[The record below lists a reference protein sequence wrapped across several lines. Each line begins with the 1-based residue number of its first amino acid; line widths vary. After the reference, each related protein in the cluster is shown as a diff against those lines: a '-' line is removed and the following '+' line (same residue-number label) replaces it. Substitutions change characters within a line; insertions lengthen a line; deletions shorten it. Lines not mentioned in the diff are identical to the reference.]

1 MENKPNLNNR
11 IYQFDFISFCQKMSQ
26 EGNNSE
32 EITVDNFTELGQLIR
47 STLQTV
53 DELFPP
59 KPEFSFEDMM
69 VQFYTLKSK
78 IKKIDPS
85 WKFENTDISY
95 VFEILK
101 LLDAVNV
108 EEIPDLQQNAKV
120 CQRLLHR
127 VRIMRQVN
135 PSWSLDVESIMKFLY
150 PTLSIQPRE
159 EQTPRG
165 EQIQF

>member
-1 MENKPNLNNR
+1 
-11 IYQFDFISFCQKMSQ
+11 MSQ
-26 EGNNSE
+26 KDNNSE
-32 EITVDNFTELGQLIR
+32 EKTIDNFTELTQLVK

-59 KPEFSFEDMM
+59 KPEFSFENMM

-85 WKFENTDISY
+85 WKFENTDTSY

-101 LLDAVNV
+101 LLDAVNI
-108 EEIPDLQQNAKV
+108 EEIPDLQQSAKI

-127 VRIMRQVN
+127 VRIMRQIN
-135 PSWSLDVESIMKFLY
+135 PSWSLDVEGIMKFLY
-150 PTLSIQPRE
+150 PTLIHKLS
-159 EQTPRG
+159 
-165 EQIQF
+165 

>member
-1 MENKPNLNNR
+1 
-11 IYQFDFISFCQKMSQ
+11 MSQ
-26 EGNNSE
+26 KGNNSE
-32 EITVDNFTELGQLIR
+32 GITVDNFTELGQLIR

-127 VRIMRQVN
+127 VRIMKQIN
-135 PSWSLDVESIMKFLY
+135 PSWSLDVESIIKFLY
-150 PTLSIQPRE
+150 PTLNIQLKE
-159 EQTPRG
+159 EQTPLRG
-165 EQIQF
+165 QIQFQ

>member
-1 MENKPNLNNR
+1 
-11 IYQFDFISFCQKMSQ
+11 MSQ
-26 EGNNSE
+26 KDNSGE
-32 EITVDNFTELGQLIR
+32 EITIDNFTELGQLIK

-59 KPEFSFEDMM
+59 KPEFSFENMM
-69 VQFYTLKSK
+69 VQFYTLKSR

-135 PSWSLDVESIMKFLY
+135 PSWNLDVESIIKFLY
-150 PTLSIQPRE
+150 PTLNTQLS
-159 EQTPRG
+159 
-165 EQIQF
+165 

>member
-1 MENKPNLNNR
+1 
-11 IYQFDFISFCQKMSQ
+11 MSQ
-26 EGNNSE
+26 KGNNSE
-32 EITVDNFTELGQLIR
+32 ETTVDNSTELGQLIK

-59 KPEFSFEDMM
+59 KPEFSFEDMI

-85 WKFENTDISY
+85 WKFESTDISY

-101 LLDAVNV
+101 LLDAVNI

-135 PSWSLDVESIMKFLY
+135 PSWSLDVEGIIKFLY
-150 PTLSIQPRE
+150 PTLNTQPS
-159 EQTPRG
+159 
-165 EQIQF
+165 

>member
-1 MENKPNLNNR
+1 
-11 IYQFDFISFCQKMSQ
+11 MSQ

-32 EITVDNFTELGQLIR
+32 GIAIHNFIELGQLVK

-69 VQFYTLKSK
+69 VQFYTLISK

-85 WKFENTDISY
+85 WKFENTDVSY

-127 VRIMRQVN
+127 VRIMKQIN
-135 PSWSLDVESIMKFLY
+135 PSWSLDVESIIKFLY
-150 PTLSIQPRE
+150 PTLNIQSRE
-159 EQTPRG
+159 EQTPLG
-165 EQIQF
+165 EQIQFQ

>member
-1 MENKPNLNNR
+1 
-11 IYQFDFISFCQKMSQ
+11 MSQ
-26 EGNNSE
+26 KGDNSE
-32 EITVDNFTELGQLIR
+32 EITIDNFTELGQLIR
-47 STLQTV
+47 SILQTV

-59 KPEFSFEDMM
+59 KPEFSFENMM
-69 VQFYTLKSK
+69 VQIYTLKSK
-78 IKKIDPS
+78 IKQIDPS

-101 LLDAVNV
+101 LLDAVNI

-135 PSWSLDVESIMKFLY
+135 PSWNLDAESIIKSLY
-150 PTLSIQPRE
+150 PTLNTQPN
-159 EQTPRG
+159 
-165 EQIQF
+165 

>member
-1 MENKPNLNNR
+1 
-11 IYQFDFISFCQKMSQ
+11 MSQ
-26 EGNNSE
+26 KDNNSE
-32 EITVDNFTELGQLIR
+32 DIAIDNFTELTQLVK

-69 VQFYTLKSK
+69 IQFYTLKSR

-85 WKFENTDISY
+85 WKFENTDTSY

-101 LLDAVNV
+101 LLDAVNI
-108 EEIPDLQQNAKV
+108 EEIPDLQQNAKI

-127 VRIMRQVN
+127 VRIMRQIN
-135 PSWSLDVESIMKFLY
+135 PSWSLDVEGIIKFLY
-150 PTLSIQPRE
+150 PTLNA
-159 EQTPRG
+159 
-165 EQIQF
+165 

>member
-1 MENKPNLNNR
+1 
-11 IYQFDFISFCQKMSQ
+11 MSQ
-26 EGNNSE
+26 KDNNSE
-32 EITVDNFTELGQLIR
+32 EITIDNFTELTQLVK

-59 KPEFSFEDMM
+59 KPEFSFENMM
-69 VQFYTLKSK
+69 VQLYTVKNR

-85 WKFENTDISY
+85 WKFENTDTSY

-101 LLDAVNV
+101 LLDAVSI
-108 EEIPDLQQNAKV
+108 EEIPDLQQNAKI

-135 PSWSLDVESIMKFLY
+135 PSWSLDVEGIIKFLY
-150 PTLSIQPRE
+150 PTLNTQSS
-159 EQTPRG
+159 
-165 EQIQF
+165 

>member
-1 MENKPNLNNR
+1 
-11 IYQFDFISFCQKMSQ
+11 MSQ
-26 EGNNSE
+26 KGNNSE
-32 EITVDNFTELGQLIR
+32 GITVDNFTELGQLIR

-69 VQFYTLKSK
+69 VQFHTLKSR

-127 VRIMRQVN
+127 VRIMKQIN
-135 PSWSLDVESIMKFLY
+135 PSWSLDVESIIKFLY
-150 PTLSIQPRE
+150 PTLNIQLRE
-159 EQTPRG
+159 EQTPLR
-165 EQIQF
+165 EQIQFQ